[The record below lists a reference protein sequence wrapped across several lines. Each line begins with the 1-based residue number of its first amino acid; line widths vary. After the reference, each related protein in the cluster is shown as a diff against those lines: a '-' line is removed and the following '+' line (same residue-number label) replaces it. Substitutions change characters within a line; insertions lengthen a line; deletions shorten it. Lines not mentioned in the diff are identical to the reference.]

1 MTGEHLVL
9 QIITPDGQSLT
20 ETQVDL
26 VVFRR
31 KEMRFELGSEI
42 AVFPRHAPMLIR
54 IPIAPVRYRKGDDAT
69 YVAVG
74 GGFVE
79 IRENEIVVV
88 TPRFEK
94 IRSDDPAPSLTARQR
109 TEQWRREQ
117 KEFQRDMVGYL

>member
-1 MTGEHLVL
+1 
-9 QIITPDGQSLT
+9 
-20 ETQVDL
+20 
-26 VVFRR
+26 
-31 KEMRFELGSEI
+31 
-42 AVFPRHAPMLIR
+42 
-54 IPIAPVRYRKGDDAT
+54 
-69 YVAVG
+69 VAVG